1 MSTKVEDLIS
11 GAMRYS
17 IFFPQSCVFFG
28 IVQQI
33 YFLFFSSTNRG
44 DILTEMV
51 KGLTL
56 QYLSQTRWESH
67 VESVKAIRFQVSK
80 IREALLCLAE
90 STDDPSTRSSAESL
104 ALSETHA
111 IGGFFLF
118 GMTFF
123 LLSTQ

>member
-1 MSTKVEDLIS
+1 M
-11 GAMRYS
+11 
-17 IFFPQSCVFFG
+17 
-28 IVQQI
+28 
-33 YFLFFSSTNRG
+33 
-44 DILTEMV
+44 TEMV

-90 STDDPSTRSSAESL
+90 STDDPATRSSAESL